1 MCVSAC
7 RGNQS
12 GFPPGNLNA
21 SVRLL
26 RLGLVVSVRD
36 GLSVPRDASS
46 NRTPFDEWLVALVTE
61 LLNHNNKTPAS
72 RN

>member
-1 MCVSAC
+1 MCESAC
-7 RGNQS
+7 RGNQP
-12 GFPPGNLNA
+12 GFLPEKLNA

-36 GLSVPRDASS
+36 GLSVGRDASA
-46 NRTPFDEWLVALVTE
+46 NRTPFEEWLVALITE
-61 LLNHNNKTPAS
+61 LLNHNNKTLAS